1 MLARQIVV
9 RERMEPIARGDFW
22 VPIAA
27 KARRSIRFFSSPE
40 AERPYLELL
49 RGGFTKELRQRGRER
64 RETNRYLLW
73 LDFERPPDFGAF
85 TEEQLQILDYL
96 DAPNRNVDRYVSA
109 VLGRFGESIPARY
122 GKEGESWLT
131 SSTKGCFGCFHEG
144 VTKERGCRTIDL
156 RDVWGAKRD
165 RRGSQCR
172 HRRMTS
178 RGGYGAGS
186 LGDGRRMIQE
196 RRSRINTGWGHVER
210 IEAVARTYAWRTIVG
225 MVRAC
230 RTDIAQYGGLH

>member
-1 MLARQIVV
+1 MIYQHRDVYLRRSDWDRVCALTAPPSLQQHLLEYLAACYTMLARQIVV

-131 SSTKGCFGCFHEG
+131 KQHE
-144 VTKERGCRTIDL
+144 RML
-156 RDVWGAKRD
+156 RLL
-165 RRGSQCR
+165 S
-172 HRRMTS
+172 
-178 RGGYGAGS
+178 
-186 LGDGRRMIQE
+186 
-196 RRSRINTGWGHVER
+196 
-210 IEAVARTYAWRTIVG
+210 
-225 MVRAC
+225 
-230 RTDIAQYGGLH
+230 